1 MFAHRVKISASVG
14 DGMALEYPSLVTE
27 STLQRQVLR
36 ESLAKPGAGARE
48 VKAAVFWH
56 GGEAFRNTSGMD
68 RGGSLSFWKVFRPGC
83 VLPSRQGPGFPAG

>member
-1 MFAHRVKISASVG
+1 
-14 DGMALEYPSLVTE
+14 MALEYPSLVTE

-36 ESLAKPGAGARE
+36 ESLAKPGAGASE

-68 RGGSLSFWKVFRPGC
+68 REGLVVFLESIQAGMRLTQPAAPR
-83 VLPSRQGPGFPAG
+83 VSRRVARKE